1 MSTPGNRDYSNAV
14 RALLWSISG
23 SLCAFPDCDVICVLP
38 ANDNDPAVTIGRI
51 AHIESFSDEGP
62 RANPSL
68 TIQQRN
74 SYDNLIIL
82 CGNHHTLVDTQP
94 NTYTVELLS
103 TWKAAQEE
111 RHEVFLAQAM
121 RNITYTELDQIT
133 NALVNG
139 EQLPISPITVIPPQ
153 EKMARNGL
161 TEQSGRLFTMGLV
174 QTQLVKHYVE
184 TTSSLDRTFVPRL
197 TSGSIDHYQQQT
209 QAGLQGDALF
219 AEMFRFSAQG
229 RSEYQYQ
236 SAGLAVLVYLF
247 ESCEVFER

>member
-1 MSTPGNRDYSNAV
+1 MSTPGSRNYTNAV
-14 RALLWSISG
+14 RALLWSRSG
-23 SLCAFPDCDVICVLP
+23 GLCTFPDCGVICVLP
-38 ANDNDPAVTIGRI
+38 ANDNDPAVTLGVI
-51 AHIESFSDEGP
+51 AHIESLSDDGP

-74 SYDNLIIL
+74 SYNNLIIL
-82 CGNHHTLVDTQP
+82 CGTHHTQVDAQP
-94 NTYTVELLS
+94 NTYTVELLR

-111 RHEVFLAQAM
+111 RHEEFLVQAM
-121 RNITYTELDQIT
+121 RDITFTELAQIT
-133 NALVNG
+133 NSIVNG
-139 EQLPISPITVIPPQ
+139 EQPPISPITAVPPQ

-161 TEQSGRLFTMGLV
+161 TEQSSRLFTMGLV
-174 QTQLVKHYVE
+174 QTQLVQRYVE

-197 TSGSIDHYQQQT
+197 TSGFIDQYQQQT

-229 RSEYQYQ
+229 RSELQYQ

-247 ESCEVFER
+247 ERCEVFER

>member
-1 MSTPGNRDYSNAV
+1 MSTPGNRNYSNAV
-14 RALLWSISG
+14 RALLWSNSVG
-23 SLCAFPDCDVICVLP
+23 LCAFPECDVICVLP

-94 NTYTVELLS
+94 NTYTVELLK
-103 TWKAAQEE
+103 TWKAAQKE
-111 RHEVFLAQAM
+111 RHGVLLAQAM
-121 RNITYTELDQIT
+121 RNITFTELDQVT

-139 EQLPISPITVIPPQ
+139 EQPPISPITVIPPQ

-161 TEQSGRLFTMGLV
+161 TEQSSQLFTMGLL

-197 TSGSIDHYQQQT
+197 TSGFIDHYQQQT

-229 RSEYQYQ
+229 RSEYLYK

>member
-1 MSTPGNRDYSNAV
+1 MSTPGNRNYSNAV

-94 NTYTVELLS
+94 NTYTVELLR

-121 RNITYTELDQIT
+121 RNITFTELDQIT

-139 EQLPISPITVIPPQ
+139 EQPPISPITVIPPQ

-197 TSGSIDHYQQQT
+197 TSGFIDHYQQQT

-236 SAGLAVLVYLF
+236 SAGLAVLVYLY